1 METSQ
6 TSSQG
11 TGAKVDLQR
20 GSKHSGD
27 MHYKAEG
34 EAVDAEGLD
43 ATLKKKLDAKYDHAL
58 EAEVRAWMGG
68 LLGSPVE
75 GDFMTVLKDGHV
87 LCKLVNI
94 IRPGI
99 VKKINKMK
107 MAFMQMENIG
117 SFLGERGLNQLFLV
131 DCCCNLP
138 RFRQWITCRHCFHPD
153 SMSCPR
159 SGGIRSGCGCFRIL
173 HDSGLV

>member
-1 METSQ
+1 M
-6 TSSQG
+6 
-11 TGAKVDLQR
+11 DLQR

-75 GDFMTVLKDGHV
+75 GDFMTVLKDGRV

-117 SFLGERGLNQLFLV
+117 SFLAAAGAIGV
-131 DCCCNLP
+131 DASESFMTVDLYEAKNPGAVLLCLASLKRCCALGP
-138 RFRQWITCRHCFHPD
+138 
-153 SMSCPR
+153 S
-159 SGGIRSGCGCFRIL
+159 
-173 HDSGLV
+173 